1 MIVSNF
7 VFGLLFTGSISTLNS
22 FNLNPNSQ
30 HGRYVQNVVP
40 SSLTSSLDNLPSR
53 RCHSA
58 TTTTTMTRTSRLPF
72 SLNEHENEHENK
84 HENKHENEN
93 DVEPNASNNNG
104 NMIDSLSR
112 CRLLFSMLATAG
124 ATSSIMSN
132 PAMASDQPLVNDNRA
147 VETEPSLS
155 IATSLR
161 GDGYVFSMIFL
172 TKSMKVSCSFLYSIK

>member
-7 VFGLLFTGSISTLNS
+7 VFGLLFTGSISTSNS
-22 FNLNPNSQ
+22 FNLNPNSR
-30 HGRYVQNVVP
+30 HGRYVQNVVS

-58 TTTTTMTRTSRLPF
+58 TTTTTTTRTSRLPF
-72 SLNEHENEHENK
+72 SLNEHENK

-112 CRLLFSMLATAG
+112 RRLLFSMLATAG

-132 PAMASDQPLVNDNRA
+132 PAMASDQPLVNDNTA

-161 GDGYVFSMIFL
+161 GDGNNRLIIPP
-172 TKSMKVSCSFLYSIK
+172 KDNRK

>member
-1 MIVSNF
+1 
-7 VFGLLFTGSISTLNS
+7 
-22 FNLNPNSQ
+22 
-30 HGRYVQNVVP
+30 
-40 SSLTSSLDNLPSR
+40 
-53 RCHSA
+53 
-58 TTTTTMTRTSRLPF
+58 LPF
-72 SLNEHENEHENK
+72 SLNEHENKHENE

-112 CRLLFSMLATAG
+112 RRLLFSMLATAG

-132 PAMASDQPLVNDNRA
+132 PAMASDQPLVNDNTA

-161 GDGYVFSMIFL
+161 GDGNNRLIIPPKDNRKYETMTLDNGLRVLLCSDPSSNTAAAAMDVHVGATSDPEAVKGMAHFCEVSKRNYYHVISFDLIRVYRQMIL
-172 TKSMKVSCSFLYSIK
+172 I